1 MQFKIKRH
9 FDKLNG
15 LRLYFKFLSPSKSH
29 TISTIETM
37 NKTPS
42 FSENTKLYEL
52 IADNPKLLPLLSRFG
67 IQLGFGDR
75 SVDEVCHL
83 NNVSTRLFMQVCT
96 LHFDHDT
103 PTRMGTP
110 DDADL
115 DSLLSYLQASHRA
128 YLDEHFPHIEMHLSR
143 IIEAAGPKYGKLLD
157 HFYNEYKTEM
167 VKHFKYEEEVVF
179 PYIAA
184 LRQGQSTDYSIDQ
197 FRHNHSNIEDAL
209 EDMTNILI
217 KYLPGD
223 ILPSERIC
231 IATDIMEL
239 SSDLISHSRIEE
251 HILIPFVESLENAKP

>member
-1 MQFKIKRH
+1 
-9 FDKLNG
+9 
-15 LRLYFKFLSPSKSH
+15 
-29 TISTIETM
+29 M
-37 NKTPS
+37 NNTPS
-42 FSENTKLYEL
+42 FSEKSKLYEL
-52 IADNPKLLPLLSRFG
+52 IANNPKLLPLLSRFG

-75 SVDEVCHL
+75 NVDEVCRQNH
-83 NNVSTRLFMQVCT
+83 VSTRLFMQVCA

-103 PTRMGTP
+103 PTRMAPP

-115 DSLLSYLQASHRA
+115 DSLLSYLSASHRD
-128 YLDEHFPHIEMHLSR
+128 YLDERFPHIEEHLGR
-143 IIEAAGPKYGKLLD
+143 IIEAAGPKYGNMLN
-157 HFYNEYKTEM
+157 HFYNEYKHEM
-167 VKHFKYEEEVVF
+167 VKHFQYEEEVVF

-184 LRQGQSTDYSIDQ
+184 LRTGQSTDYSIEQ

-239 SSDLISHSRIEE
+239 SADLSAHSRIEE
-251 HILIPFVESLENAKP
+251 HILIPYVESLENAKP